1 MCAHTCRSLKFRSCI
16 FPLSFSTLMYLRE
29 RLSVNLEFINLVRLA
44 GQWASAI
51 FAFPAVPKGWGY
63 KHASCGPNAHL
74 SAYTAG
80 AYQLGHREEYAFET
94 KRQLRKPEEVSRSPS
109 IRGKGKHNQS
119 IWDTAHA
126 ILRRQ
131 FRIVRVTLK
140 RDSSQLH
147 FKILENKITDK

>member
-16 FPLSFSTLMYLRE
+16 FSLSFSTLMYLRE
-29 RLSVNLEFINLVRLA
+29 GLSVNLEFINSVRLA

-63 KHASCGPNAHL
+63 KHVSCGPNAHL
-74 SAYTAG
+74 SAYTTG
-80 AYQLGHREEYAFET
+80 AYQLGHWEEYTFET
-94 KRQLRKPEEVSRSPS
+94 QRQLRKPEEVSRSPS
-109 IRGKGKHNQS
+109 IRGKGKHYQS
-119 IWDTAHA
+119 IWDTAHT